1 MRRSAPNYPRRIADS
16 TRARDR
22 CKSMQV
28 KTSKKAWISLFF
40 FGRSWTFQ
48 WVTAEKNKKL
58 PPPNLAS
65 QVVGERERANLL
77 SFFCRERGLIRRQRK

>member
-1 MRRSAPNYPRRIADS
+1 
-16 TRARDR
+16 
-22 CKSMQV
+22 MQV

-40 FGRSWTFQ
+40 FGGIWTFQ

-65 QVVGERERANLL
+65 QVVGARELMPIFSP
-77 SFFCRERGLIRRQRK
+77 SFAASEADTPGAKIV